1 MDGTLYTLEEASK
14 LTGVSPEA
22 LRKRFMRGQIEGIPS
37 KQSNDGKVRIRL
49 TEGQLSDLRRVDNQV
64 DDEPPESV
72 VRVDGDQTVQVLSR
86 LADSLERR
94 LARAEEQADQARGAL
109 DTERTARDQ
118 ERQKWADRLDAMTG
132 ELTAMREGRTKDRR
146 DARAAIER
154 IQKAAREAREQAAG
168 LQTTLDQVLANQAKP
183 GILARLFRVKRLGQ
197 DAANHDTNSP
207 EGDRT

>member
-72 VRVDGDQTVQVLSR
+72 VRVDGDNR
-86 LADSLERR
+86 P
-94 LARAEEQADQARGAL
+94 RG
-109 DTERTARDQ
+109 D
-118 ERQKWADRLDAMTG
+118 
-132 ELTAMREGRTKDRR
+132 
-146 DARAAIER
+146 
-154 IQKAAREAREQAAG
+154 
-168 LQTTLDQVLANQAKP
+168 
-183 GILARLFRVKRLGQ
+183 
-197 DAANHDTNSP
+197 
-207 EGDRT
+207 

>member
-14 LTGVSPEA
+14 LTGASPEA
-22 LRKRFMRGQIEGIPS
+22 LRKRFMRGQLDGVTS

-49 TEGQLSDLRRVDNQV
+49 TEGQLSDLRRVDGRV
-64 DDEPPESV
+64 DEEPPESA
-72 VRVDGDQTVQVLSR
+72 VRVDGDLTVQVLSR

-94 LARAEEQADQARGAL
+94 LARAEEQVDQARGAL
-109 DTERTARDQ
+109 DAERTARDQ
-118 ERQKWADRLDAMTG
+118 ERQKWADRLDALTG

-168 LQTTLDQVLANQAKP
+168 LQETLDQVLANQAKP
-183 GILARLFRVKRLGQ
+183 GILARLFRLKRLGQ

>member
-1 MDGTLYTLEEASK
+1 L
-14 LTGVSPEA
+14 
-22 LRKRFMRGQIEGIPS
+22 
-37 KQSNDGKVRIRL
+37 
-49 TEGQLSDLRRVDNQV
+49 
-64 DDEPPESV
+64 
-72 VRVDGDQTVQVLSR
+72 
-86 LADSLERR
+86 
-94 LARAEEQADQARGAL
+94 
-109 DTERTARDQ
+109 
-118 ERQKWADRLDAMTG
+118 TG

-168 LQTTLDQVLANQAKP
+168 LQETLDQVLANQAKP